1 MQITFHAQ
9 KPCCL
14 YRNHGILPVDLAIE
28 LNALIQE
35 RNLVHAFE
43 RQKLL
48 C

>member
-1 MQITFHAQ
+1 MQITLNTE

-14 YRNHGILPVDLAIE
+14 YRNHGILPIDLAAE
-28 LNALIQE
+28 LNVLNQE

-43 RQKLL
+43 GQKLF

>member
-1 MQITFHAQ
+1 MQITFNAQ
-9 KPCCL
+9 KFCCL
-14 YRNHGILPVDLAIE
+14 YRKHGILPVDLTIE

-35 RNLVHAFE
+35 RNLVHVFE